1 MFLSPGNQSSSWV
14 VVSLFIAWTFQ
25 NILPLTAL
33 SAVEAPDIWSL
44 GIGWNGTG
52 SMEDSQW
59 LG

>member
-1 MFLSPGNQSSSWV
+1 MFLSPGNQFSLWD
-14 VVSLFIAWTFQ
+14 VVSLFGAWIFE

-33 SAVEAPDIWSL
+33 SAVEASDVCSL

-52 SMEDSQW
+52 SMENSQW